1 MSEIRIPLVIVD
13 TANDLFD
20 TIELPLFAN
29 QLDIAPTLIQ
39 RLGLP
44 VPGSWRGESIL
55 HRSRQD
61 IAFQQEDEFYS
72 AIFSIDDVILQLTYD
87 QRRDL
92 TALYDV
98 TLGQNFPATLAV
110 NPSRLRE
117 VVRSMNDF
125 YRGRIE
131 IDPMVLL

>member
-1 MSEIRIPLVIVD
+1 
-13 TANDLFD
+13 
-20 TIELPLFAN
+20 
-29 QLDIAPTLIQ
+29 LI
-39 RLGLP
+39 
-44 VPGSWRGESIL
+44 
-55 HRSRQD
+55 
-61 IAFQQEDEFYS
+61 
-72 AIFSIDDVILQLTYD
+72 YD

-98 TLGQNFPATLAV
+98 TSGQNFPATLAV
-110 NPSRLRE
+110 DPSRLRE